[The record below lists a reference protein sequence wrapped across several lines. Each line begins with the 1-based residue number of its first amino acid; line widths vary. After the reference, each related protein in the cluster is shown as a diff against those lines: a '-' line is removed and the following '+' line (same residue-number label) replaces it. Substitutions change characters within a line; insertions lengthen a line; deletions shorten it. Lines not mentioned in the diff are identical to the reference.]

1 MVLRGQE
8 NPSKVFCSGGDLK
21 TVDLI
26 AGSEGGFLMTTLM
39 GAATRRLHALPLVSV
54 CLLEGAAV
62 GGGAELATAAD
73 FRLA

>member
-1 MVLRGQE
+1 MILRGQE

-39 GAATRRLHALPLVSV
+39 GEATRRLHNLPLVSV

-62 GGGAELATAAD
+62 GGGAELAATTD
-73 FRLA
+73 FR